1 MDANHTGRI
10 VRIQKRPKGEVYPHH
25 GSCLAFGVEQQ
36 LPIRHFVGSEAS
48 HSCNVPDALST
59 GRNPSGK
66 EPGPSPAK
74 ITSTPH
80 AGGPSNRNTNYKTM
94 QTQNQKFDRDTD
106 RDLNRDPLTGEPGSH
121 PVGTGLGAAGG
132 AATGAAIG
140 SVAGPAGTFV
150 GGVIGAVAGGF
161 AGKGVA
167 EQIDPTAEDE
177 YWQEK
182 YENESYY
189 DNAANYDDYGPA
201 YRTGYTGYAEHG
213 GKTFDEAEPALR
225 NSWESVK
232 DRSRL
237 TWDKAKHAS
246 RAAWDRVER
255 ALPGDSDGDGK

>member
-10 VRIQKRPKGEVYPHH
+10 VRIQKRPKGGVYPHH
-25 GSCLAFGVEQQ
+25 GSCLAFGGNYPSGILWAARRRILAMCLMLLV
-36 LPIRHFVGSEAS
+36 S
-48 HSCNVPDALST
+48 

-94 QTQNQKFDRDTD
+94 QTQNQKCDRDTD